1 MVSQRKYVWEGIG
14 WVGAL
19 FSLLAFSLNS
29 FGVISSQSVEYLGMN
44 IAGCFF
50 MILYAVSK
58 KAHASWVL
66 NTIFLLMAVIA
77 LVRVYMM
84 QAY

>member
-1 MVSQRKYVWEGIG
+1 MELMRKYVWEGIG

-29 FGVISSQSVEYLGMN
+29 FNMISSQSVQYLGMN
-44 IAGCFF
+44 IVGCFL

-77 LVRVYMM
+77 LVRVYIIS
-84 QAY
+84 

>member
-1 MVSQRKYVWEGIG
+1 MMSLRKYVWEGIG
-14 WVGAL
+14 WTGAL

-29 FGVISSQSVEYLGMN
+29 FGLISSQSVNYLGMN

-50 MILYAVSK
+50 MILYAASK

-66 NTIFLLMAVIA
+66 NTVFLLMAVVA
-77 LVRVYMM
+77 LIRVYLMS
-84 QAY
+84 